1 MLVERNDA
9 KVGLFVLTGLG
20 LFVGLFVLV
29 NARKVVERTY
39 PLKVRLESLEGVA
52 VGTEVDLQGYRV
64 GQVERVD
71 FMQEGVRYRFLA
83 TLSVKEGIRLWKG
96 TKVAVAP
103 KGLGGSALD
112 LQLPPEDQRSDLLP
126 EGTTLEG
133 ESGASFASILTKA
146 DSLVENLDAITGDL
160 RAKGAGYV
168 LDHPQLRALL
178 QKLTATLQTYDGLG
192 QEARRLAAQGGH
204 SLESL
209 DRSLASLEGSLK
221 EIQGLLQKHGTD
233 LDETLAR
240 LPKVLQ
246 QMEGLGTELR
256 ELLKH
261 EGPEVDAALKNL
273 NQDLRSVAELL
284 ELLKQK
290 PSRVVW
296 GKPSEAD
303 REKARQAAE
312 VKKP

>member
-9 KVGLFVLTGLG
+9 KVGLFVLAGLG

-29 NARKVVERTY
+29 NARKVVERTT

-64 GQVERVD
+64 GQVDRVD
-71 FMQEGVRYRFLA
+71 FQQEGVRYRFLA
-83 TLSVKEGIRLWKG
+83 TLSVKEGIKLWKG

-103 KGLGGSALD
+103 KGLGGSSLD
-112 LQLPPEDQRSDLLP
+112 LQLPPEDQRTELLP
-126 EGTTLEG
+126 EGAVLEG
-133 ESGASFASILTKA
+133 ESGASLASILTKV
-146 DSLVENLDAITGDL
+146 DSLVGNLDAVTGEL
-160 RAKGAGYV
+160 RTKGPGYL
-168 LDHPQLRALL
+168 LDHPQLRTLL
-178 QKLTATLQTYDGLG
+178 QKLTATLQTYEALG
-192 QEARRLAAQGGH
+192 QDARGLAAKGGR

-221 EIQGLLQKHGTD
+221 EIQGHLQKHGAD

-246 QMEGLGTELR
+246 QMEGLGIELR
-256 ELLKH
+256 ALLKH
-261 EGPEVDAALKNL
+261 EGPEVDAALKAL
-273 NQDLRSVAELL
+273 NQDLKRVGELL

-290 PSRVVW
+290 PSRVLW
-296 GKPSEAD
+296 GKPSDAE
-303 REKARQAAE
+303 REKARQA
-312 VKKP
+312 VDGNN